1 MTNRELSQN
10 YVWWRDENGK
20 LKLMTMP
27 IPKSKFNP
35 DWDQLAACKECLQE
49 YMEEIKKLKK
59 EWVGLTDEEIKSVS
73 RLGVYEKPL
82 IEFARAIEAK
92 LKDKNT

>member
-59 EWVGLTDEEIKSVS
+59 EWVGLTDDEIKNSMRGHNTQVD
-73 RLGVYEKPL
+73 
-82 IEFARAIEAK
+82 FARAIEEK
-92 LKDKNT
+92 LKEKNT